1 MMSHSS
7 ANVRKGLVLLMV
19 EVSES
24 LADDRP
30 LFETYLRQFSSNH
43 QRLISIYIE
52 RRQSA
57 LDSSFS
63 SNI

>member
-24 LADDRP
+24 LGDDRP
-30 LFETYLRQFSSNH
+30 IFESYLKQFSANH
-43 QRLISIYIE
+43 
-52 RRQSA
+52 
-57 LDSSFS
+57 
-63 SNI
+63 